1 MSKVAASIAL
11 GFAAI
16 LSVPAHAG
24 IVNFTAPVV
33 ANAGVVGVG
42 RPNASFT
49 EEASEGRFTF
59 GSEIFDAF
67 CFEVYQGSVFPTDYT
82 KTTNWAD
89 GSQKRQLVGR
99 LFAQYYAT
107 YKNDRIGTSAM
118 QSTLW
123 EILEDTADLNF
134 TKGRFFFDTGTDT
147 AVSALA
153 SVMLASVIA
162 GTNSNDYSFNLFLSP
177 DSQDLI
183 QVVKNSIGVPVPGS
197 AALLGLGLIGFW
209 GLKRKQ

>member
-1 MSKVAASIAL
+1 MSKIASAL
-11 GFAAI
+11 TLSFAAI
-16 LSVPAHAG
+16 SSVPAQAG
-24 IVNFTAPVV
+24 IVNFTSPVV

-42 RPNASFT
+42 RPNASFV
-49 EEASEGRFTF
+49 EEAGEGRFTF

-82 KTTNWAD
+82 KIANWAD

-123 EILEDTADLNF
+123 EIIEDTADLNF

-153 SVMLASVIA
+153 GVMLASVIA

-183 QVVKNSIGVPVPGS
+183 QVVKNAATVPLPGS
-197 AALLGLGLIGFW
+197 AALLGLGLIGFL
-209 GLKRKQ
+209 GLRRQY